1 MSYGF
6 TFPVAG
12 GSITSE
18 FGDRVAP
25 KHGASTKHPGIDIS
39 VPIGTSVMSALSGIV
54 AAVGYS
60 SAKGNYI
67 TVDHGS
73 GVTSTY
79 EHLSSIVASKGQG
92 VTQGQ
97 KIAISGNTGI
107 STGPHLH
114 FEIRKNGEAVDPL
127 TFSASGGGL
136 VANMDTNL
144 IVNLVKKHWLII
156 AGGLVIL
163 TILR

>member
-1 MSYGF
+1 LSYGF

-127 TFSASGGGL
+127 KFNVDSVISSLGISSDGALHFIKTYWWA
-136 VANMDTNL
+136 
-144 IVNLVKKHWLII
+144 I
-156 AGGLVIL
+156 AGGLVVL
-163 TILR
+163 AILR